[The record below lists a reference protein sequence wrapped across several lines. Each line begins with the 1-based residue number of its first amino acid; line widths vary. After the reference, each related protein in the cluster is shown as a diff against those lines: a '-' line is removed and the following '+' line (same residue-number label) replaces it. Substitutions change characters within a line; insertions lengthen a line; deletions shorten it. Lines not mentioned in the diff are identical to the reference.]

1 MKNQLNQNVWIEF
14 LREYAIACVHQNMLN
29 AVRRKAFT
37 IVLPLWISYGRLC
50 VCEYVVS
57 LSSKLARFARL
68 FSDSKVL
75 GILFVGL
82 PCIAISLFIFFF
94 HFIYAWSCDWI
105 CFWLFYSLCDSAT
118 HLQRLLI
125 SGEAKGKKDYD
136 L

>member
-82 PCIAISLFIFFF
+82 ACIAISLFIFFILF
-94 HFIYAWSCDWI
+94 MREVVTEFVFGCFILYAI
-105 CFWLFYSLCDSAT
+105 VLPIY
-118 HLQRLLI
+118 R
-125 SGEAKGKKDYD
+125 DY
-136 L
+136 